1 MLKQN
6 LRYGARFMRHSPGF
20 TAVIVVTL
28 ALGIGA
34 NTAIFSVV
42 YSALL
47 RPLPYRQPG
56 ELLFLGESR
65 DEHPVIDGAATSY
78 PDFLDWKRTAKSFQ
92 SIAAYGGDG
101 FTVEAGGNEPKL
113 SLATRITPNFFAT
126 LGVAPVTGRDF
137 LEKEDDPNGP
147 HVAILSDAFW
157 RNEMHANPNVVG
169 TSIRLDGK
177 AVTVVGVMSRDFEFA
192 PARSAPIWVPMH
204 APGDMGTRRSLRW
217 LSVIGRL
224 APGVSSDHARAEMV
238 GISAQ
243 LAHAY
248 PKENDALSVVISP
261 FREKIVGK
269 VRPLLLVLLGAV
281 GFVLLIACANV
292 ANLLLTRS
300 ISRRKEFAVRSA
312 LGATR
317 SNLVTQLLTE
327 SLILS
332 LTGALIGLVAA
343 QWGVG
348 MLLAAIPESQLRAMP
363 YLRSA
368 GVSFPVLTFLCLITL
383 ITAMLFGLAPAIAAT
398 RSSVNDLLKD
408 ETRGGTSST
417 HARLRGSLVVVEI
430 AVTLILLVAGSL
442 MLQSLRALLR
452 HDVGF
457 DSHKVLTFDV
467 NLPDNS
473 YPNDQNDP
481 DKNSSADKFGRE
493 FRERLRNAPGVINV
507 ASTSVVPASGNGSS
521 IRFLIEGRPKPLGH
535 EDECNISEISRDYFA
550 TMKIPLVEG
559 RLFTPDDM
567 KPKAPEV
574 VIVSRAF
581 AATYFPEESPVGKR
595 IRYTYSPKQ
604 PFRQIVGVVGD
615 VALIDLDQPPPAVI
629 YDPNEN
635 SGDTYLSYVV
645 RTEGDSLAAV
655 GAARSI
661 LHDIDPQL
669 PLIEPRTL
677 EQVAEQAPSVF
688 LRSYPSLLIGSFAA
702 LALILA
708 MIGLYGVISYSV
720 LQRTREIGIRVA
732 MGAQRRDVLRLILRE
747 ALVTSGVGISV
758 GVLAGLFLT
767 QLMTSLLYGVTP
779 GDWRTF
785 SVASICLLLVA
796 IAACAIPAGRATRVD
811 PVNALR
817 YE

>member
-6 LRYGARFMRHSPGF
+6 LRYAARFMRHSPGF
-20 TAVIVVTL
+20 TAVIVLTL

-47 RPLPYRQPG
+47 RPLPYHHPS

-65 DEHPVIDGAATSY
+65 DEHPIIDGVATSY
-78 PDFLDWKRTAKSFQ
+78 PDFLDWKRTAKTFQ
-92 SIAAYGGDG
+92 SLAGYGGDG
-101 FTVEAGGNEPKL
+101 FTIEAGGNEPKL
-113 SLATRITPNFFAT
+113 TLATRVTPNFFAT
-126 LGVAPVTGRDF
+126 LGVAPVMGRDF

-169 TSIRLDGK
+169 TSLRLDGK
-177 AVTVVGVMSRDFEFA
+177 AVTVVGVMSRDFDFA

-217 LSVIGRL
+217 LGVVGRM
-224 APGVSSDHARAEMV
+224 AAGVSSDQARAEMV
-238 GISAQ
+238 AITAQ

-248 PKENDALSVVISP
+248 PKENDAMSIVLSP

-269 VRPLLLVLLGAV
+269 VKPLLLVLLGAV

-317 SNLVTQLLTE
+317 GNLVTQLLTE
-327 SLILS
+327 SFILS
-332 LTGALIGLVAA
+332 LTGAAIGLVAA
-343 QWGVG
+343 QWGVS
-348 MLLAAIPESQLRAMP
+348 MLLAAIPETQLRAMP

-368 GVSFPVLTFLCLITL
+368 GVSFPVLAFLCLITL
-383 ITAMLFGLAPAIAAT
+383 VTAMLFGLAPAIAAT
-398 RSSVNDLLKD
+398 RSSVNDILKD

-417 HARLRGSLVVVEI
+417 HARLRNSLVVVEI

-473 YPNDQNDP
+473 YPNDKDDP

-493 FRERLRNAPGVINV
+493 FRERLRNSPGIVNV
-507 ASTSVVPASGNGSS
+507 ASTSIVPASGNGSS
-521 IRFLIEGRPKPLGH
+521 IRFLVEGRPKPLGH
-535 EDECNISEISRDYFA
+535 EDECNISEVSGEYFS

-559 RLFTPDDM
+559 RFFTPDDM
-567 KPKAPEV
+567 KANAPDV
-574 VIVSRAF
+574 VIVSHAF
-581 AATYFPEESPVGKR
+581 AASYFPGESPVGKR

-604 PFRQIVGVVGD
+604 PFRQIIGVVGD
-615 VALIDLDQPPPAVI
+615 VALVDLDQPPPAVI
-629 YDPNEN
+629 YNPNET

-655 GAARSI
+655 GAARAI

-677 EQVAEQAPSVF
+677 EQVAAQAPSVF

-732 MGAQRRDVLRLILRE
+732 MGAQRPDVLRLILRE
-747 ALVTSGVGISV
+747 ALLTSGIGISV

-767 QLMTSLLYGVTP
+767 QWMTSLLYGVTP

-785 SVASICLLLVA
+785 SVASVCLLLVA
-796 IAACAIPAGRATRVD
+796 IAACAIPAARATRVD

>member
-6 LRYGARFMRHSPGF
+6 LRYAARFMRHSPGF
-20 TAVIVVTL
+20 TAVIVLTL

-47 RPLPYRQPG
+47 RPLPYHRPG

-78 PDFLDWKRTAKSFQ
+78 PDFLDWKRATKTFQ
-92 SIAAYGGDG
+92 SLAGYGGDG
-101 FTVEAGGNEPKL
+101 FTLEAGGNEPKL
-113 SLATRITPNFFAT
+113 SLATRVTPNFFAT
-126 LGVAPVTGRDF
+126 LGVAPTLGRDF
-137 LEKEDDPNGP
+137 LDKEDDPNGP

-157 RNEMHANPNVVG
+157 RNEMHANPSVVG

-177 AVTVVGVMSRDFEFA
+177 AVTVVGVMSPDFDFA

-224 APGVSSDHARAEMV
+224 APGVSPGQAHTEMV
-238 GISAQ
+238 GITAR
-243 LAHAY
+243 LARAY
-248 PKENDALSVVISP
+248 PKENDAMSVVISP

-269 VRPLLLVLLGAV
+269 VKPLLLVLLGAV

-317 SNLVTQLLTE
+317 GNLVAQLLTE

-332 LTGALIGLVAA
+332 VTGAAIGLVAA
-343 QWGVG
+343 QWGVS

-398 RSSVNDLLKD
+398 RSSVNDILKD

-417 HARLRGSLVVVEI
+417 HARLRNSLVVVEI

-457 DSHKVLTFDV
+457 DAHKVLTFDV

-473 YPNDQNDP
+473 YPNDKDDP
-481 DKNSSADKFGRE
+481 EKNSSADKFGRE
-493 FRERLRNAPGVINV
+493 FRERLRNAPGVIDV

-521 IRFLIEGRPKPLGH
+521 IRFLIEGRPKPLGR
-535 EDECNISEISRDYFA
+535 EDECNISEVSSAYFA

-559 RLFTPDDM
+559 RFFTPDDM
-567 KPKAPEV
+567 KPNAPDV

-581 AATYFPEESPVGKR
+581 AASYFPGESPVGKR
-595 IRYTYSPKQ
+595 VRYTYSPKQ
-604 PFRQIVGVVGD
+604 PFRQIIGVAGD
-615 VALIDLDQPPPAVI
+615 VALIDLDQPPPAII
-629 YDPNEN
+629 YDPNES
-635 SGDTYLSYVV
+635 SGNTYLSYVV

-655 GAARSI
+655 GAARTI
-661 LHDIDPQL
+661 LHDFDPQL

-677 EQVAEQAPSVF
+677 EQVAAQAPSVF

-702 LALILA
+702 LALVLA

-732 MGAQRRDVLRLILRE
+732 MGRNAPTFCALFSARRCSPPE
-747 ALVTSGVGISV
+747 
-758 GVLAGLFLT
+758 LASPSASSPACS
-767 QLMTSLLYGVTP
+767 SL
-779 GDWRTF
+779 
-785 SVASICLLLVA
+785 
-796 IAACAIPAGRATRVD
+796 
-811 PVNALR
+811 N
-817 YE
+817 

>member
-6 LRYGARFMRHSPGF
+6 LRYGARFMRRSPGF
-20 TAVIVVTL
+20 TAVIVLTL

-65 DEHPVIDGAATSY
+65 DEHPIIDGAATSY
-78 PDFLDWKRTAKSFQ
+78 PDFLDWKRTAKSFR

-126 LGVAPVTGRDF
+126 LGVAPVMGRDF

-224 APGVSSDHARAEMV
+224 APGVSSEHARAEMV
-238 GISAQ
+238 GVGAQ

-269 VRPLLLVLLGAV
+269 VRPLLLLLLGAV

-398 RSSVNDLLKD
+398 RSSVNDILKD

-417 HARLRGSLVVVEI
+417 HARLRSSLVVVEI

-467 NLPDNS
+467 NLPGNS
-473 YPNDQNDP
+473 YPNDKDDP

-559 RLFTPDDM
+559 RLFTPADM

-581 AATYFPEESPVGKR
+581 AATYFPGESPVGKR

-677 EQVAEQAPSVF
+677 EQVAAQAPSVF

-747 ALVTSGVGISV
+747 ALLTSGVGISV

-785 SVASICLLLVA
+785 FVASICLLLVA
-796 IAACAIPAGRATRVD
+796 TAACAVPAGRATRVD